1 MNTKTYLVSI
11 VGVVLLLA
19 STPVLPPR
27 PAQAQATLDKKQSLE
42 QLVITPFRAQLEQR
56 NQEATAHSKAVDSG
70 AVQITRG
77 PGVAGTGV
85 GVNAFVR
92 DKQPGWVI
100 HAVRLFENDYYTTT
114 YTQYTL
120 GQWEWVDPAKQE
132 QALIPY
138 EETLFLKNADSVEE
152 IPKAPWQKWLTL
164 PHRLKASY
172 ENGEWRVEEVENPT
186 PPPGSD
192 VHRPSWKK

>member
-1 MNTKTYLVSI
+1 MNTKTGLA
-11 VGVVLLLA
+11 LLA
-19 STPVLPPR
+19 GVLVACTATLVTLPR
-27 PAQAQATLDKKQSLE
+27 PARAQAPLDKKQSLE

-56 NQEATAHSKAVDSG
+56 NQEASAHSQAVDKG

-77 PGVAGTGV
+77 PGVGGTGV

-100 HAVRLFENDYYTTT
+100 QAVRPFEKDYYTTT

-120 GQWEWVDPAKQE
+120 GQWEWVDPVKQE

-138 EETLFLKNADSVEE
+138 EETLYLKNADSVKE
-152 IPKAPWQKWLTL
+152 IPTAPWQKWLTL

-186 PPPGSD
+186 PPPSGD
-192 VHRPSWKK
+192 VHKPSWKK